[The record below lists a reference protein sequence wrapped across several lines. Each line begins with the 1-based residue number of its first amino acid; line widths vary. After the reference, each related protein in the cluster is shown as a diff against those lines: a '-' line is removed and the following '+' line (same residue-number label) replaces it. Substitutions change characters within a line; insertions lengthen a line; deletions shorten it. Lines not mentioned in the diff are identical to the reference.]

1 MRVRK
6 WVALATLAYVL
17 YGLFIYT
24 YLFLIGDSSVPESV
38 KGTSADPHTFMT
50 SRELVISEQY
60 SSMRHLLYFM
70 TIPLDWYVFF
80 LLLISGFSR
89 KIADWSLTAAR
100 FQILCKLVYVFV
112 LSLLTML
119 ISLPIKWIG
128 YQLSL
133 HYGVSAQSTS
143 SWLKDQTLD
152 FWIQYPILA
161 VCAIV
166 FFYLI
171 QKRRKLWWLYAWFLT
186 IPVTLF
192 LFFLQPVIIDPLYN
206 DFYPLKN
213 KALEEKILTLAEE
226 AKIPSDHVY
235 EVNMSEKTNTM
246 NAYVTGIGANKR
258 IVLWDTTL
266 QKLKDREIL
275 FIMAH
280 EMGHYVMKHVYIG
293 LAGYLLLSLAGF
305 YAVHRLYFYL
315 YQRGRSVFRLKT
327 SSDIAALPLLLII
340 VSMLSF
346 VASPFTNAVSRH
358 QEKAADAY
366 ALNLTK
372 DGEAGVTS
380 FQKLAKSGLSQVHPP
395 LLVKIFRY
403 GHPTMMERI
412 IEMEK
417 YAEKEEQQTK
427 NPAR

>member
-6 WVALATLAYVL
+6 WVALATVAYIL
-17 YGLFIYT
+17 YGLFIYS
-24 YLFLIGDSSVPESV
+24 YLFLFGDAAVPDSV

-50 SRELVISEQY
+50 SHELVISENF
-60 SSMRHLLYFM
+60 SRLRNLLFFM

-89 KIADWSLTAAR
+89 KLADWSLAAAR
-100 FQILCKLVYVFV
+100 FTFLSKLVYVFV

-133 HYGVSAQSTS
+133 HYGVSAQSTA
-143 SWLKDQTLD
+143 SWLKDQILD
-152 FWIQYPILA
+152 FWIQYPLLA
-161 VCAIV
+161 LCAIV
-166 FFYLI
+166 FFWLI
-171 QKRRKLWWLYAWFLT
+171 QKRRKRWWLYAWCLT
-186 IPVTLF
+186 VPITLF
-192 LFFLQPVIIDPLYN
+192 LFFIQPVVIDPLYN
-206 DFYPLKN
+206 NFYPLKDQT
-213 KALEEKILTLAEE
+213 LENKILTLADK
-226 AKIPSDHVY
+226 AHIPAGHVY

-246 NAYVTGIGANKR
+246 NAYVTGIGENKR

-293 LAGYLLLSLAGF
+293 LAGYLVLSLAGF
-305 YAVHRLYFYL
+305 FAIDRLYFYFYRKGAVL
-315 YQRGRSVFRLKT
+315 FRLREPR
-327 SSDIAALPLLLII
+327 DIAALPLLLMI

-346 VASPFTNAVSRH
+346 AASPFTNAVSRH
-358 QEKAADAY
+358 QERAADEY

-372 DGEAGVTS
+372 DGETGVTS
-380 FQKLAKSGLSQVHPP
+380 FQKLAKSGLSQVNPP
-395 LLVKIFRY
+395 LLVKVFRY

-412 IEMEK
+412 MEMEK
-417 YAEKEEQQTK
+417 AAEKEETSRKQ
-427 NPAR
+427 

>member
-1 MRVRK
+1 MRVRQ

-17 YGLFIYT
+17 YGLFIYS
-24 YLFLIGDSSVPESV
+24 YLFLTGESSVPESV
-38 KGTSADPHTFMT
+38 KGTSADPYTFMT
-50 SRELVISEQY
+50 SRELVISENF
-60 SSMRHLLYFM
+60 SRLRHLLYFI

-89 KIADWSLTAAR
+89 KIADWSLAAAR
-100 FQILCKLVYVFV
+100 FHMLSKVVYVFV
-112 LSLLTML
+112 LSFLTML

-128 YQLSL
+128 YQISL
-133 HYGVSAQSTS
+133 HYGVSAQSTA

-152 FWIQYPILA
+152 FWIQYPLY
-161 VCAIV
+161 VLCAIV
-166 FFYLI
+166 FLYLI
-171 QKRRKLWWLYAWFLT
+171 QKRRKWWWMYAWCLT
-186 IPVTLF
+186 VPITLF
-192 LFFLQPVIIDPLYN
+192 LFFIQPVVIDPLYN

-213 KALEEKILTLAEE
+213 QALEKKILTLAEE
-226 AKIPSDHVY
+226 AHIPADHVY

-246 NAYVTGIGANKR
+246 NAYVTGIGENKR

-305 YAVHRLYFYL
+305 FAIDRLYFYL
-315 YQRGRSVFRLKT
+315 YEKGKGAFRLTKPY
-327 SSDIAALPLLLII
+327 DIAALPLLLII

-346 VASPFTNAVSRH
+346 AASPFTNAVSRH
-358 QEKAADAY
+358 QEQAADQY
-366 ALNLTK
+366 AVDLTN

-380 FQKLAKSGLSQVHPP
+380 FQKLAKSGLSQVNPP

-417 YAEKEEQQTK
+417 AEKESDQ
-427 NPAR
+427 